1 MAPAAVPWPPAF
13 TGTPAVSVIERAIG
27 RGRLSHSLL
36 LAGDD
41 PEGLSAAGLALSP
54 TGSSTA
60 AGDGGT
66 IHPPDRHPDCFQV
79 RPAGRSRS
87 IRVESIRDLVSRI
100 NVSASVSRYKVVVI
114 HDAERMNAQSANILL
129 KTLEEPPPDTTI
141 LLLTAHPYALLPT
154 IRSRVLHF
162 RFPGMA
168 TELEAEGW
176 RPWLADYRGWL
187 GRLLPRAAHAVRA
200 DRSPT
205 SIFSLYGL
213 LARFGLMLDKAAS
226 AEIARRKA
234 SIPEGLEDDEIA
246 AIEAEATIGL
256 RLRMFAE
263 VEKATRAQAT
273 EMLVAGDES
282 ARRLLTASVDCL
294 ERSAGLL
301 RVNLNESAVLEDFLL
316 ASLRIWT
323 RR

>member
-1 MAPAAVPWPPAF
+1 MTAAVPWPPAF

-41 PEGLSAAGLALSP
+41 PEGLSAAGLAL
-54 TGSSTA
+54 A
-60 AGDGGT
+60 DRLLNRGGPGGQY
-66 IHPPDRHPDCFQV
+66 IPPDRHPDCLQV

-87 IRVESIRDLVSRI
+87 IKVDSIRDLVARV
-100 NVSASVSRYKVVVI
+100 NVSASVSRYKVVII
-114 HDAERMNAQSANILL
+114 HDAERMNSQSANILL
-129 KTLEEPPPDTTI
+129 KTLEEPPPDTTL

-176 RPWLADYRGWL
+176 KPWLADYRSWL
-187 GRLLPRAAHAVRA
+187 GRLVEGVAPGRQVA
-200 DRSPT
+200 DG
-205 SIFSLYGL
+205 IFTLYGL
-213 LARFGLMLDKAAS
+213 VARFGLMLDKAAS
-226 AEIARRKA
+226 AEITRRKA

-256 RLRMFAE
+256 RLRMFSE
-263 VEKATRAQAT
+263 IETATRAQANG
-273 EMLVAGDES
+273 MLAAGDAS
-282 ARRLLTASVDCL
+282 ARRLLTASIDSL

-301 RVNLNESAVLEDFLL
+301 RVNLNESAALEDFLL
-316 ASLRIWT
+316 ACLRIWT